1 MLPLR
6 DSLQSY
12 SKPYVTIAIIV
23 ANAFVFLYQLTLDEF
38 SLNSFIASYGMI
50 PSQLHASTLVT
61 SMFLHGG
68 WLHASSLVTSMF
80 LHGGWLHLI
89 GNMWFLW
96 IFGDNVEDIL
106 GHAKYLLFYL
116 LCGVAAALFQ
126 AALNM
131 DSRLPTIGASG
142 AIAGVM
148 GAYLVK
154 FPRSRIVTLVFVLFF
169 LTTIE
174 VPASLILIYWFV
186 LQFFSGVGSIAS
198 SHLSEGG
205 VAWFAHVGGFL
216 AGILLVF
223 ALRPRERFR
232 RREELHW

>member
-1 MLPLR
+1 MIPLR
-6 DSLQSY
+6 DSQPSY
-12 SKPYVTIAIIV
+12 SKPYVTIAIITV
-23 ANAFVFLYQLTLDEF
+23 NALVFLFQLTLDEF
-38 SLNSFIASYGMI
+38 SLNTFLSSYGMI
-50 PSQLHASTLVT
+50 PSRLQ
-61 SMFLHGG
+61 
-68 WLHASSLVTSMF
+68 ASSLLSSMF

-116 LCGVAAALFQ
+116 LCGVAAGLVQFAF
-126 AALNM
+126 NI
-131 DSRLPTIGASG
+131 DSPLPTIGASG
-142 AIAGVM
+142 AVAGVM

-154 FPRSRIVTLVFVLFF
+154 FPRSRVVTLVFVLFF

-174 VPASLILIYWFV
+174 IPAAFILIFWFV
-186 LQFFSGVGSIAS
+186 LQFFNGVGAIAS
-198 SHLSEGG
+198 SHFSQGG

-216 AGILLVF
+216 AGILLIY
-223 ALRPRERFR
+223 AMRPGERFR